1 MLLGQV
7 RRYIFRRLRL
17 FKVRDESGLFLKQ
30 FKVEKFQAKKER
42 RKIGKVGIPCTLFL
56 RFLET
61 AD

>member
-7 RRYIFRRLRL
+7 RWYIFRRLRL

-30 FKVEKFQAKKER
+30 FKVEKLQAKKER

-56 RFLET
+56 RFFRNG
-61 AD
+61 

>member
-42 RKIGKVGIPCTLFL
+42 RKIAKVGILCTLFL
-56 RFLET
+56 RFFRNG
-61 AD
+61 

>member
-42 RKIGKVGIPCTLFL
+42 RKIDKVGIPCTLFL
-56 RFLET
+56 HFFRNG
-61 AD
+61 

>member
-30 FKVEKFQAKKER
+30 FKVEKLPSQKER
-42 RKIGKVGIPCTLFL
+42 RKMVRMGIPCTLLPPF
-56 RFLET
+56 FSET
-61 AD
+61 D

>member
-42 RKIGKVGIPCTLFL
+42 RKIGTLFL
-56 RFLET
+56 RFFRNG
-61 AD
+61 